1 MKIVYAI
8 ENTARDNT
16 STYRPIDKLCKDLR
30 SIRHGLWMA
39 KFFAVADINQII
51 EATNPSIDLHLP

>member
-30 SIRHGLWMA
+30 SIRHSLWME
-39 KFFAVADINQII
+39 KFFAMADINQII
-51 EATNPSIDLHLP
+51 EATNPSIDLP